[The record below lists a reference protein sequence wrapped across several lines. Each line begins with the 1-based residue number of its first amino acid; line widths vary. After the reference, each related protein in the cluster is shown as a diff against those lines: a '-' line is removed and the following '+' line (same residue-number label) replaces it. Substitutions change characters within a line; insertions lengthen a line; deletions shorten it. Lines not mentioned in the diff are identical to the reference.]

1 MKKDRGL
8 FLKDGGLLE
17 KKEDVFCGEGGEGVW
32 YNFSVY
38 ARVIDNKV
46 KVDSRAEIIGGW
58 QFFSYSWKPT
68 SYVKGCKF
76 LAKKCFEDLEYM
88 L

>member
-1 MKKDRGL
+1 MVKTSRRFQKTSGRFEKDRGL

-46 KVDSRAEIIGGW
+46 KVDSRAEIIG
-58 QFFSYSWKPT
+58 
-68 SYVKGCKF
+68 
-76 LAKKCFEDLEYM
+76 E
-88 L
+88 

>member
-1 MKKDRGL
+1 MYGQTLRRFGQNIEAFSKKRRDVLKKDRGL

-38 ARVIDNKV
+38 VRVINNKV
-46 KVDSRAEIIGGW
+46 KVDSRAEIIGG
-58 QFFSYSWKPT
+58 
-68 SYVKGCKF
+68 
-76 LAKKCFEDLEYM
+76 
-88 L
+88 